1 MVCGHAYDRPTIPS
15 GAAMSPAPIQSPAR
29 IQSRRSFIFTPGT
42 RPDMFP
48 KALASGTDIV
58 CVDLEDAVA
67 PKDKPEARDRAF
79 AYVPVTE
86 GDPRVERIIRI
97 NCLRTPEG
105 MADVKALIEAERPAP
120 AVMLPKVK
128 GPEEVRNL
136 ADLLDE
142 YQRPTRLHVI
152 IETNEGLEAAVE
164 IAKSS
169 GRIEALFFGG
179 VDMAADLRCRN
190 VWNAL
195 LYARSRVVHAAATAG
210 VDVIDVPWLDL
221 EDEAGMIR
229 EAEAAADLG
238 FSGKGTIHPKQI
250 PHINRV
256 FTPDDATVA
265 HARKVLDAFAAADSG
280 LLVVDGKLIE
290 KPVLRSMTRIVNTWE
305 AAQRG

>member
-1 MVCGHAYDRPTIPS
+1 MS
-15 GAAMSPAPIQSPAR
+15 AAPR

-48 KALASGTDIV
+48 KALASGTDMV

-67 PKDKPEARDRAF
+67 PRDKPEARDKAF

-86 GDPRVERIIRI
+86 GGAGVERIIRI

-105 MADVKALIEAERPAP
+105 MADVKALIEAPLPAP

-136 ADLLDE
+136 ADLLAE

-164 IAKSS
+164 I
-169 GRIEALFFGG
+169 GRCSDRIDGLFFGG
-179 VDMAADLRCRN
+179 VDMAADLRCRTS
-190 VWNAL
+190 WNAL

-229 EAEAAADLG
+229 EAEAAAELG
-238 FSGKGTIHPKQI
+238 FTGKGTIHPKQI
-250 PHINRV
+250 PAINAV
-256 FTPDDATVA
+256 FMPDAATVA
-265 HARKVLDAFAAADSG
+265 YARKVLDAFAAADGG

-305 AAQRG
+305 NARRD

>member
-1 MVCGHAYDRPTIPS
+1 
-15 GAAMSPAPIQSPAR
+15 MSPARIQSPTR

-67 PKDKPEARDRAF
+67 PKDKAEARDRAF

-86 GDPRVERIIRI
+86 GDPRVERMIRI

-169 GRIEALFFGG
+169 ERIEALFFGG